1 MTTAPRS
8 AGYSPQEQL
17 KAPPWHGLV
26 VWDVLFNGL
35 TTGLFLVAALGELVL
50 PTIFLPVARVAYPVA
65 LVLLVAD
72 QVLLILD
79 LGDPWRF
86 HHMMRVFKPQSPMSV
101 GVWGLNLYAAL
112 LTAVVVLS
120 LLPGGEA
127 LEWARRVVVVLGLV
141 PAFAS
146 AAYKGVLLSTSAQP
160 GWRDARWLGG
170 YLSSG
175 AAVLGCAEVVVLAYL
190 TGQPRAAEVLRP
202 ALIVLLV
209 VHAVPLALLS
219 AELWPVVRRGL
230 TPGQRALAV
239 ALVLVGGW
247 LLPLGLVSVGG
258 VVAMVVAAVL
268 IVGGNLAARFILVRV
283 PHLSTGGPVPGHGL
297 TACPRG

>member
-1 MTTAPRS
+1 MSTDAVPRNV
-8 AGYSPQEQL
+8 GYSPREQL

-26 VWDVLFNGL
+26 GWDMVFNGL
-35 TTGLFLVAALGELVL
+35 TTGLFLVTALGELVM
-50 PTIFLPVARVAYPVA
+50 PDVFLPVARVAYPVA
-65 LVLLVAD
+65 LALLVVN

-101 GVWGLNLYAAL
+101 GVWSLNTYAAA
-112 LTAVVVLS
+112 LTVVVVLF
-120 LLPGGEA
+120 LLAGGGG
-127 LEWARRVVVVLGLV
+127 LEWARLAAVVLGLG

-146 AAYKGVLLSTSAQP
+146 AVYKGVLLSTSAQP

-190 TGQPRAAEVLRP
+190 TRYSRAAEVLRP
-202 ALIVLLV
+202 ALIVLQL

-219 AELWPVVRRGL
+219 AELWPVGRRGF
-230 TPGQRALAV
+230 TPGQRALAGAV
-239 ALVLVGGW
+239 VLVGGW
-247 LLPLGLVSVGG
+247 LLPLGLVTVGG
-258 VVAMVVAAVL
+258 GMVAMLAAAVL
-268 IVGGNLAARFILVRV
+268 ILGGNLAARFILVRL
-283 PHLSTGGPVPGHGL
+283 PHQ
-297 TACPRG
+297 

>member
-1 MTTAPRS
+1 MTPDAAPRS
-8 AGYSPQEQL
+8 TGYGSQEQL

-26 VWDVLFNGL
+26 VWDLLFNGL
-35 TTGLFLVAALGELVL
+35 TTGLFLVTALSELLL
-50 PTIFLPVARVAYPVA
+50 PDVFLPVARFAYPVA

-101 GVWGLNLYAAL
+101 GVWALNLYAAL
-112 LTAVVVLS
+112 LTAVVVLF
-120 LLPGGEA
+120 LLPGGAA
-127 LEWARRVVVVLGLV
+127 LEWARRAAVVLGLV

-146 AAYKGVLLSTSAQP
+146 AVYKGVLLSTSAQA
-160 GWRDARWLGG
+160 GWREARWLGG

-190 TGQPRAAEVLRP
+190 TGHPRAAEVLRP
-202 ALIVLLV
+202 ALIVLQL

-219 AELWPVVRRGL
+219 AELWPILRRAA
-230 TPGQRALAV
+230 TPRQWALAV
-239 ALVLVGGW
+239 ALVPVGGW
-247 LLPLGLVSVGG
+247 LLPLGLAIVGG
-258 VVAMVVAAVL
+258 VVAMVAAAVL
-268 IVGGNLAARFILVRV
+268 IVGGALAARFILVRL
-283 PHLSTGGPVPGHGL
+283 PHHSTCGPGRH
-297 TACPRG
+297 

>member
-1 MTTAPRS
+1 MTTDTAPRS
-8 AGYSPQEQL
+8 VGYSLREQL

-26 VWDVLFNGL
+26 AWDMLFNGL

-50 PTIFLPVARVAYPVA
+50 PDVFRPVA
-65 LVLLVAD
+65 LVAYAVALVFLVVD

-86 HHMMRVFKPQSPMSV
+86 LHMMRVFKPQSPMSV
-101 GVWGLNLYAAL
+101 GVWSLNVYAAV

-120 LLPGGEA
+120 FLPGGGA
-127 LEWARRVVVVLGLV
+127 LEWARLTAVVLGLG

-146 AAYKGVLLSTSAQP
+146 AVYKGVLLSTSAQA

-190 TGQPRAAEVLRP
+190 TGHPRAAEVLRP
-202 ALIVLLV
+202 ALIVLQL
-209 VHAVPLALLS
+209 VHAVPLGLLS
-219 AELWPVVRRGL
+219 AELWPALSRGF

-258 VVAMVVAAVL
+258 VAAMVAAAVL
-268 IVGGNLAARFILVRV
+268 IVLGNLAARFILVRL
-283 PHLSTGGPVPGHGL
+283 PHQLARGPGH
-297 TACPRG
+297 P

>member
-1 MTTAPRS
+1 MTTDTAPRS
-8 AGYSPQEQL
+8 VGYSPREQL

-26 VWDVLFNGL
+26 AWDMLFNGL
-35 TTGLFLVAALGELVL
+35 TTGLFLVAALGELVI
-50 PTIFLPVARVAYPVA
+50 PDVFLPVARVAYPVA
-65 LVLLVAD
+65 LALLVAD

-86 HHMMRVFKPQSPMSV
+86 HHMMRVLKPRSPMSV
-101 GVWGLNLYAAL
+101 GVWSLNAYAAT
-112 LTAVVVLS
+112 LTAVVVLF
-120 LLPGGEA
+120 LLPGGGA
-127 LEWARRVVVVLGLV
+127 LEWARRAAVVLGLG

-146 AAYKGVLLSTSAQP
+146 AVYKGVLLSTSAQP

-190 TGQPRAAEVLRP
+190 TGHTRAAEVLRP
-202 ALIVLLV
+202 ALIVLQL

-219 AELWPVVRRGL
+219 AELWPVMRRGL
-230 TPGQRALAV
+230 TPGQRAVAV

-258 VVAMVVAAVL
+258 GVVAMVAAAAL
-268 IVGGNLAARFILVRV
+268 IVAGNLAARFLLVRL
-283 PHLSTGGPVPGHGL
+283 PHQSACGPGH
-297 TACPRG
+297 P